1 MLYEMRIYKMHPG
14 RLSAIHKRFSEITLD
29 LFKKHGIKVCDF
41 FEDAEGAETIY
52 YICEFTD
59 REHRDAAFAVF
70 GSDPEWKAAYE
81 ASHADGGPIVES
93 VQSIFMTRVPYVSPN
108 WS

>member
-14 RLSAIHKRFSEITLD
+14 RLAAIHKRFSEVTLD
-29 LFKKHGIKVCDF
+29 LFKRHGIKVCDF

-52 YICEFTD
+52 YICEFAD
-59 REHRDAAFAVF
+59 RKQRDDAFAAFGA
-70 GSDPEWKAAYE
+70 DPEWKAAFE
-81 ASHADGGPIVES
+81 ASHVDGGPIVSS
-93 VQSIFMTRVPYVSPN
+93 VESIFMTRVPYVKPN